1 MKSRLLFLLCSAAA
15 LLVVC
20 GYNVGQDRPVSTA
33 DFPEL
38 EPIILDLATD
48 LHVLAPELT
57 DHGAYFQQVV
67 ANADGKMTAYSEE
80 LLEAFVHQV
89 IREAP
94 EALILSGDLTFNGE
108 AASHRHLAAA
118 LGRIEEAGIPVFVLP
133 GNHDLDN
140 PMAAEFA
147 GEGWRPVES
156 VTAGEFAEIYRDFG
170 YGEALA
176 RDDASLSYA
185 VELAPHLR
193 LLLVDANAAE
203 APGAVSAETLAWVE
217 RQLQDA
223 AEHSTW
229 VVTVSHQNL
238 LAHNRLF
245 TEGYVMRNAAK
256 LLALYE
262 RYPVISNLS
271 GHIHLQHTAESAG
284 GLKEIVTSSLAVSPH
299 QYGMLRLEGTA
310 ADYRTVPVN
319 VADWAREQG
328 CQNSALLDFPETSR
342 QFFRDSGYRQAMEV
356 VRGAPNAAD
365 LAGFFAEVNAAYFAG
380 RMDAAPW
387 DDALF
392 DDWQEWDGFLSQY
405 LASIQDSGFENQT
418 MCNFPFGGRIYE
430 SQ

>member
-15 LLVVC
+15 LLIVY
-20 GYNVGQDRPVSTA
+20 GYSLERDRSVSTA

-38 EPIILDLATD
+38 EPVTLDLATD

-57 DHGAYFQQVV
+57 DHGAYFQRVV
-67 ANADGKMTAYSEE
+67 SNADGKMTAYSEE

-108 AASHRHLAAA
+108 AASHRYLAAA

-156 VTAGEFAEIYRDFG
+156 VTAGDFAEIYRDFG
-170 YGEALA
+170 YGEALT

-193 LLLVDANAAE
+193 LLLVDVNAAE
-203 APGAVSAETLAWVE
+203 VPGTLSAQTLSWVE
-217 RQLQDA
+217 EQLRDA
-223 AEHSTW
+223 AEHSAW
-229 VVTVSHQNL
+229 VVAVSHQNL

-245 TEGYVMRNAAK
+245 TQGFVMGNANQ
-256 LLALYE
+256 LLGLYQ
-262 RYPVISNLS
+262 RYPVICNLS
-271 GHIHLQHTAESAG
+271 GHIHLQHIAERAG
-284 GLKEIVTSSLAVSPH
+284 GPKEIVTSSLAVSPH
-299 QYGMLRLEGTA
+299 QHGALRLEGTA
-310 ADYRTVPVN
+310 ADYRTVPVD
-319 VADWAREQG
+319 VAGWAREQG
-328 CQNSALLDFPETSR
+328 CQDPALLNFPDTSR
-342 QFFRDSGYRQAMEV
+342 QFFRDTGYRQAMEA
-356 VRGAPNAAD
+356 VRGTPNAAD

-380 RMDAAPW
+380 RMDTAPW

-392 DDWQEWDGFLSQY
+392 DDWQARDGFLSQY
-405 LASIQDSGFENQT
+405 LASIQDEGFENQT
-418 MCNFPFGGRIYE
+418 MCKFSFGGGSYGT
-430 SQ
+430 Q